1 MKKLVNPCNVQTL
14 ILKYRYLDKMPDVV
28 GMTDFRQTLCNTV
41 FIEASGICKEKIPE
55 MWNPYKNIYV
65 KQISW
70 QLQ

>member
-41 FIEASGICKEKIPE
+41 FIEASGICKEKMPE
-55 MWNPYKNIYV
+55 M
-65 KQISW
+65 
-70 QLQ
+70 